1 MNPGDALSP
10 LTHTVQF
17 SQLIRYAGASG
28 DFQPI
33 HYDDAVARRHGL
45 PGVIAHGM
53 LTMGLMARIL
63 EPWQRDGLV
72 LRDFSVRFR
81 SIVRPGDELTIT
93 GTVSRVESAYIEVEL
108 LAHAAGQ
115 KKPVA
120 TGHARL
126 SREAPASPDR
136 RGAATRR

>member
-1 MNPGDALSP
+1 MNPGDALLP
-10 LTHTVQF
+10 LTHTVPF

-63 EPWQRDGLV
+63 EPWQQDGLV
-72 LRDFSVRFR
+72 LLDFSVRFR
-81 SIVRPGDELTIT
+81 SVVRPGDELTIS
-93 GTVSRVESAYIEVEL
+93 GTVTRVESAAIEVEL
-108 LAHAAGQ
+108 FAHAAGQ
-115 KKPVA
+115 KKPAA
-120 TGHARL
+120 TGRARL
-126 SREAPASPDR
+126 SRGPLASDDKR
-136 RGAATRR
+136 SAIR